1 MNRID
6 RLSAILIQLQGK
18 KIVKAAEIA
27 ERFDISLRTVYRDVR
42 ALQEAGV
49 PVGAEAGTGYYLVE
63 GYHLPPVMFSREEA
77 AALLTG
83 EKLMANL
90 SDHSNRK
97 EFSNAMQKIKAV
109 LRGSEKDFLES
120 LEDNIAVVSRR
131 PPVGEEFPNR
141 FLSDIQHSLGKQ
153 LILQLDYFALHNETH
168 TKREVEPIG
177 IIFMNGYWHLIA
189 WCRLRHGY
197 RDFRMDRI
205 KNVGVSSDNYDKQR
219 HITLKEYMDRYGDY
233 EAQAHMVKIRFPKIH
248 ARRIGDQK
256 YYYGLVE
263 EQPVNDE
270 CIEMTFLAPC
280 LDWFGRWLL
289 IWGAIPEIVT
299 PVALTEKMQELALE
313 IKAHYL

>member
-18 KIVKAAEIA
+18 KIVRAAEIA
-27 ERFDISLRTVYRDVR
+27 ERFNISLRTVYRDVR

-49 PVGAEAGTGYYLVE
+49 PIGAEAGTGYYLVE

-83 EKLMANL
+83 EKLMAKL

-120 LEDNIAVVSRR
+120 LEDNIAVVNRR

-141 FLSDIQHSLGKQ
+141 FLSDIQYALGKQ
-153 LILQLDYFALHNETH
+153 LILQLDYFALHNETL

-177 IIFMNGYWHLIA
+177 IIFMTGYWHLIA

-205 KNVGVSSDNYDKQR
+205 KNVVVSADSYDRAR
-219 HITLKEYMDRYGDY
+219 HISLKEYIDRYGEY
-233 EAQAHMVKIRFPKIH
+233 EGQAQLVKIRFEKTFV
-248 ARRIGDQK
+248 RRIGDQK
-256 YYYGLVE
+256 FYYGFVE
-263 EQPVNDE
+263 ERTVGE

-289 IWGAIPEIVT
+289 LWGTAPEIVV
-299 PVALTEKMQELALE
+299 PAELTEKMRLLATE
-313 IKAHYL
+313 IKHHYL

>member
-18 KIVKAAEIA
+18 KIVKAAEIS
-27 ERFDISLRTVYRDVR
+27 ERFNISLRTVYRDVR

-49 PVGAEAGTGYYLVE
+49 PIGAEAGTGYYLVE

-141 FLSDIQHSLGKQ
+141 FLSDIQYALGKQ
-153 LILQLDYFALHNETH
+153 QMLQLDYFAMHSETL

-177 IIFMNGYWHLIA
+177 IIYTSGNWHLIA

-197 RDFRMDRI
+197 RDFRIDRI
-205 KNVGVSSDNYDKQR
+205 KNVSVSADSYDKTR
-219 HITLKEYMDRYGDY
+219 HITLKEYMDRYGEY
-233 EAQAHMVKIRFPKIH
+233 EAQAHMVKLRFPRAF

-256 YYYGLVE
+256 FYYGLVE
-263 EQPVNDE
+263 EQAVGE

-280 LDWFGRWLL
+280 LEWFGRWLL
-289 IWGAIPEIVT
+289 VWGSVPEIIS
-299 PVALTEKMQELALE
+299 PAELADKMKELALE
-313 IKAHYL
+313 IKQHYL

>member
-49 PVGAEAGTGYYLVE
+49 PIGAEAGTGYYLVE

-90 SDHSNRK
+90 SDHSNKK

-131 PPVGEEFPNR
+131 PPVGDEFPNR
-141 FLSDIQHSLGKQ
+141 FLSDIQHALGKQ
-153 LILQLDYFALHNETH
+153 LIMELDYFALHNETL
-168 TKREVEPIG
+168 TKRSVEPIG
-177 IIFMNGYWHLIA
+177 IIYMSGYWHLIA

-205 KNVGVSSDNYDKQR
+205 KNVAVSADPYDKTR
-219 HITLKEYMDRYGDY
+219 HITLKEYTDRYGDY
-233 EAQAHMVKIRFPKIH
+233 ESKAHVVKIRFPK
-248 ARRIGDQK
+248 AFGRRIGDQK
-256 YYYGLVE
+256 FYYGLVE
-263 EQPVNDE
+263 EQTVGE
-270 CIEMTFLAPC
+270 CLEMTFLAPC
-280 LDWFGRWLL
+280 LEWFGRWLL
-289 IWGAIPEIVT
+289 LWGAAPEIVT
-299 PVALTEKMQELALE
+299 PVELTEKMQLLATE
-313 IKAHYL
+313 IKQHYL